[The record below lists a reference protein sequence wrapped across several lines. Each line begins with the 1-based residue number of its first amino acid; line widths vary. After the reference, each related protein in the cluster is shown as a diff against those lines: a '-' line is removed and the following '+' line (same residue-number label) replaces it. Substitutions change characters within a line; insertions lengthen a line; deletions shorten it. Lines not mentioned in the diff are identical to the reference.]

1 MRWAREDA
9 APWGRMAVVVSYW
22 DGVAEGKGKGGEVV
36 EDEVD
41 QG

>member
-9 APWGRMAVVVSYW
+9 APWVRVAVVVSYW
-22 DGVAEGKGKGGEVV
+22 GGGAEGKGKRGEVV